1 MVRLEV
7 HWLILTFNLQAHLLI
22 LSTITLRIY
31 EMSEDRKEHARFL
44 TVFWLYLAEIPLEG
58 DNRELDKKE
67 HGQMLT
73 LESIAKN
80 SLVSGVEAGQVVRIV
95 SADLIGD
102 NALSIVYKTND
113 GRLGERVLFRTD
125 ETNLALAEA
134 GRPWSFDAKGE
145 EFKLTAEAW
154 RINLA
159 HLFDPMM
166 AVHTSNVEPLPHQI
180 TAVYESMLPRQ
191 PLRYVLADDPGAG
204 KTIMAGLFIREL
216 LMRADAKRVLIVSPG
231 SLVEQWQDELFEK
244 FGLSFSIFS
253 RDLQQQTR
261 TGNPF
266 DECDLM
272 IARLDQLARNDDL
285 QEKLSFTRWDLV
297 VVDEAHKLS
306 ASWYGNE
313 LKETKRFKLGKLLG
327 SVSRH
332 FLMMTATPHNGKEE
346 DFQLFMSL
354 LDSDRFYGKFR
365 DGAHK
370 VDTSDMMRRMVK
382 EDLWKFDGTPLFPER
397 RAYTVNYKL
406 SNAEAVLYHAVTTYV
421 KEEMNRADA
430 LQDGKRKGTVG
441 FALTSL
447 QRRLASSPEAIYQS
461 LKRRAAKLLRRV
473 EDEKLRQRGEQLQ
486 PNWPETILPDDIDD
500 LTGDEAE
507 NLEEEIVDQATAAQT
522 IQELEAEIFTLQ
534 HLEEQARQLVHSG
547 QDRKW
552 EELSSLLQNTPE
564 MLGVDGRQRKLI
576 IFTEH
581 KDTLNYLAV
590 KIRGLLGNEEA
601 VVMIHGGVKR
611 EDRRKVQALFR
622 NDPDTRVLLA
632 TDAAGEGVNLQNAN
646 LMVNYDLPWNPNRL
660 EQRFG
665 RIHRIGQTEVCHLWN
680 IVAAETREG
689 DVFQKLFEKIEI
701 ERAALGGRVFDILG
715 EVFEEKSLRDFL
727 IEAIRYGEDPE
738 VRARLQR
745 KVEGA
750 LDTDHLKD
758 IISRNALAE
767 EVMDEKRLFAVK
779 EEMEKAEARKL
790 QPYFIRSFFKQ
801 AFEHLGGELKGRESG
816 RYEITFVPGI
826 IRERDR
832 QISGRDTRNTDPVLR
847 KYERVCFEKQFV
859 RQVDRVDS
867 PMASLIHPA
876 HPLMHSVVDVVL
888 ERHRNKLKQGAV
900 LVDPNDTSLVPKLL
914 FMIDHSVKEGGE
926 SGLVVSRRLQFVETD
941 QNGNATAAGWAP
953 HLDLEPID
961 VIDHTHIEDVLAA
974 PWITRDLES
983 VALAHAS
990 ERLVPEHFEEVK
1002 GRRERQIDKNLNAI
1016 HERLIKEIN
1025 YWSDRHEKFK
1035 SDLAAGKD
1043 VRLTLENVRRTIDE
1057 LTARLESRTKELR
1070 AMRQVVSATPVVLG
1084 GALIIPAG
1092 LLAKRK
1098 GETEGEMWTADANA
1112 RRRVERIAMEAVTMA
1127 ENRLGHTTFDVSAEK
1142 CGWDITSIPAAN
1154 NGKLPQVRHI
1164 EVKGRDKG
1172 QSTITITRN
1181 EILYGL
1187 NQSDKFILAIV
1198 LVDGDQHEGPFYVR
1212 NPFKQE
1218 PDWGVSSINWDLD
1231 QLLAVAEKD

>member
-1 MVRLEV
+1 
-7 HWLILTFNLQAHLLI
+7 
-22 LSTITLRIY
+22 
-31 EMSEDRKEHARFL
+31 
-44 TVFWLYLAEIPLEG
+44 
-58 DNRELDKKE
+58 
-67 HGQMLT
+67 MLK
-73 LESIAKN
+73 LESITKN
-80 SLVSGVEAGQVVRIV
+80 ALISGIEAGQVVRIV
-95 SADLIGD
+95 SADLIGE
-102 NALSIVYKTND
+102 NALSVVYKTND

-125 ETNLALAEA
+125 EANLSLAEA
-134 GRPWSFDAKGE
+134 GRPWAFDANGE
-145 EFKLTAEAW
+145 DFKLAAEAW

-231 SLVEQWQDELFEK
+231 SLVDQWQDEMFEK

-261 TGNPF
+261 TSNPF
-266 DECDLM
+266 DECDLLV
-272 IARLDQLARNDDL
+272 ARLDQLSRNDDL
-285 QEKLSFTRWDLV
+285 QEKLSRTRWDLI

-313 LKETKRFKLGKLLG
+313 LKETRRFKLGKLLG

-332 FLMMTATPHNGKEE
+332 FLLMTATPHNGKEE

-382 EDLWKFDGTPLFPER
+382 EELLKFDGTPLFPER

-406 SNAEAVLYHAVTTYV
+406 SNPEAALYHAVTTYV

-430 LQDGKRKGTVG
+430 LADGKRKGTVG

-461 LKRRAAKLLRRV
+461 LKRRAAKLRRRV
-473 EDEKLRQRGEQLQ
+473 EEEKLRQRGEQLR
-486 PNWPETILPDDIDD
+486 PDYPETMAPDDIDD

-507 NLEEEIVDQATAAQT
+507 NLEEEIVDQASAAQT

-534 HLEEQARQLVHSG
+534 HLEELARELVHSE

-552 EELSSLLQNTPE
+552 DELRRLLQDTPE
-564 MLGVDGRQRKLI
+564 MRDANGRQRKII

-581 KDTLNYLAV
+581 RDTLNYLAV
-590 KIRGLLGNEEA
+590 KIRGLLGREEA
-601 VVMIHGGVKR
+601 VVMIHGGVMR
-611 EDRRKVQALFR
+611 EDRRKVQGLFR

-689 DVFQKLFEKIEI
+689 DVFQRLFEKLEV
-701 ERAALGGRVFDILG
+701 ERSALGGRVFDILG
-715 EVFEEKSLRDFL
+715 EIFEEKSLRDLL
-727 IEAIRYGEDPE
+727 IEAIRYGEDPA
-738 VRARLQR
+738 VRARLLT

-750 LDTDHLKD
+750 LNTDHLKD

-767 EVMDEKRLFAVK
+767 EVMDERRLFAVK

-801 AFEHLGGELKGRESG
+801 AFESLGGEVKLRESG

-832 QISGRDTRNTDPVLR
+832 QISGRDARNTDPVLR

-859 RQVDRVDS
+859 RVAERIGA

-876 HPLMHSVVDVVL
+876 HPLMHSVVDIVL
-888 ERHRNKLKQGAV
+888 EQHRNKLKQGAV
-900 LVDPNDTSLVPKLL
+900 LVDPNDTSVVPKLM
-914 FMIDHSVKEGGE
+914 FMLDHSVKESGDP
-926 SGLVVSRRLQFVETD
+926 GLVISRRLQFVEID
-941 QNGNATAAGWAP
+941 PSGNTTTAGWAP
-953 HLDLEPID
+953 HLDLQPID
-961 VIDHTHIEDVLAA
+961 SADLKLVEDILAA
-974 PWITRDLES
+974 QWISRDLEAL
-983 VALAHAS
+983 ALAHAS
-990 ERLVPEHFEEVK
+990 SQLVPEHFEEVRC
-1002 GRRERQIDKNLNAI
+1002 RRERQIDKNLNAI
-1016 HERLIKEIN
+1016 HERLVREIN
-1025 YWSDRHEKFK
+1025 HWSDRYEKLK
-1035 SDLAAGKD
+1035 ADIAAGKD
-1043 VRLTLENVRRTIDE
+1043 ARLTLENVRRTIDD
-1057 LTARLESRTKELR
+1057 LTARLQSRTQELR
-1070 AMRQVVSATPVVLG
+1070 NMRDVVSATPIVLG
-1084 GALIIPAG
+1084 GALVIPAG
-1092 LLAKRK
+1092 LLAQRK
-1098 GETEGEMWTADANA
+1098 GETEGDTWTADADA
-1112 RRRVERIAMEAVTMA
+1112 RRRVERIAMEAVRMA
-1127 ENRLGHTTFDVSAEK
+1127 ESRLGHTTFDVSAEK
-1142 CGWDITSIPAAN
+1142 CGWDITSVSPAKD
-1154 NGKLPQVRHI
+1154 GKLPQVRHI
-1164 EVKGRDKG
+1164 EVKGRAKG

-1187 NQSDKFILAIV
+1187 NQADKFILAIV

-1218 PDWGVSSINWDLD
+1218 PDWGVSSQNWSLD
-1231 QLLAVAEKD
+1231 QLLAVAESA